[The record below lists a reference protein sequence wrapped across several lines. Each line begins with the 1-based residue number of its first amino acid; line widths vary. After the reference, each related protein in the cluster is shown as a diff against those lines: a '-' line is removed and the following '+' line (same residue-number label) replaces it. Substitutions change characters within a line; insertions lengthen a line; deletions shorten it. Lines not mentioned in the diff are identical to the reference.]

1 MSDSAILTVA
11 PAATSKRDAPNLPIP
26 PCTPSCGEHAQST
39 PLTDYLLLSIL
50 PLLPTESLLRVRSVS
65 RHWHTLIAT
74 RRILRSVTFTHP
86 PDASLS
92 LESFELH
99 PVFRKLDYWG
109 YYPQPR
115 TSPPLEDRAEVR
127 GRRIM
132 EEVVGEAM
140 CSRPAVKEVGV
151 WLCGVVHV
159 ISREDGVKVKDLV
172 RGFDEVIQKQRQSV
186 NKRFEWDY
194 KTYP

>member
-1 MSDSAILTVA
+1 
-11 PAATSKRDAPNLPIP
+11 
-26 PCTPSCGEHAQST
+26 
-39 PLTDYLLLSIL
+39 
-50 PLLPTESLLRVRSVS
+50 
-65 RHWHTLIAT
+65 
-74 RRILRSVTFTHP
+74 
-86 PDASLS
+86 
-92 LESFELH
+92 
-99 PVFRKLDYWG
+99 
-109 YYPQPR
+109 
-115 TSPPLEDRAEVR
+115 
-127 GRRIM
+127 M

>member
-86 PDASLS
+86 PDASLL